1 MYEKGYPFSY
11 FSVFKHYFEEV
22 IPRLVMNKKK
32 KKKRNFSNECYGVAN
47 S

>member
-32 KKKRNFSNECYGVAN
+32 KKKKETLAMNVME
-47 S
+47 